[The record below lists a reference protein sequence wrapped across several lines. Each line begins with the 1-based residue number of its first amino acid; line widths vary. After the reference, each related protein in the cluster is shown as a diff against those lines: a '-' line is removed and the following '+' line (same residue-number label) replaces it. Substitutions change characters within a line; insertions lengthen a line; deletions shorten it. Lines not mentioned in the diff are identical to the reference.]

1 MCRLIFE
8 KERKRLAVHYGRQK
22 NHPYYIRMKLNLL
35 SREEKKVIEK
45 LGQSFDKKILQLEK
59 RLESVTNWSKMVR
72 KVNFKKNLLEFLYKL
87 PL

>member
-1 MCRLIFE
+1 
-8 KERKRLAVHYGRQK
+8 
-22 NHPYYIRMKLNLL
+22 MKLNLL
-35 SREEKKVIEK
+35 SREEKKAIEK